1 MSFVRAWIPAG
12 LAALI
17 LASDLVL
24 LTLFMNPE
32 VTLRHDAPALLAAL
46 LLPWTAMAAAGL
58 WVIVLISSALPGWP
72 RAARPPL
79 ESVPGL
85 TSAALVAVSAAA
97 GLFWLNLVSYRYS
110 VPVEVLS
117 PLVGSAIALTA
128 AALVL
133 LVVAVDAVLFPSRGR
148 GVSAALVVLS
158 AAAAVVVP
166 LALRPV
172 PRPRPV
178 PMPFATETVTPARR
192 VILVGIDGL

>member
-1 MSFVRAWIPAG
+1 MPLLRAWIPAG

-17 LASDLVL
+17 LATDLVL

-32 VTLRHDAPALLAAL
+32 VTLRRDAFALVIAL

-58 WVIVLISSALPGWP
+58 WVVVVISGALPGWP

-85 TSAALVAVSAAA
+85 TTAAFVAVSSAAA
-97 GLFWLNLVSYRYS
+97 LFWLNLVSYRYS

-117 PLVGSAIALTA
+117 PLVASAVALTA

-148 GVSAALVVLS
+148 GVSAALVVL
-158 AAAAVVVP
+158 AASAAVVVP

-172 PRPRPV
+172 PAPRPT
-178 PMPFATETVTPARR
+178 PMPFATETVTPLRR
-192 VILVGIDGL
+192 